1 MRPFL
6 RPIVVELVQGT
17 AELKPERVLSC
28 VFGVKEDE
36 AELYLKLLENSEE
49 APFTVE
55 DVAEIINRSRS
66 TAQKMLQ
73 SLVRVGMVER
83 ERETL
88 PGGGRRYL
96 YRPAPWEK
104 VKELGLGNLR
114 IVHEEVEK
122 WFREFTPHRGGR

>member
-1 MRPFL
+1 MRPSL
-6 RPIVVELVQGT
+6 KPIVVELVQGT
-17 AELKPERVLSC
+17 TELQPERVLSC
-28 VFGVKEDE
+28 IFGVKEEE
-36 AELYLKLLENSEE
+36 ARLYLKLLENSDE

-55 DVAEIINRSRS
+55 DVAELIGRSRS

-73 SLVRVGMVER
+73 NLVRVGVVER

-104 VKELGLGNLR
+104 VKELGLENLR
-114 IVHEEVEK
+114 IVCEEIK
-122 WFREFTPHRGGR
+122 RWFQEFMPQ

>member
-1 MRPFL
+1 MRPSL

-17 AELKPERVLSC
+17 VELQPERVLSC

-36 AELYLKLLENSEE
+36 AELYLKLLKNSEE

-55 DVAEIINRSRS
+55 DVAELIDRSRS

-73 SLVRVGMVER
+73 SLVRAGMVER

-104 VKELGLGNLR
+104 VKELGLKNLR
-114 IVHEEVEK
+114 VVCREIER
-122 WFREFTPHRGGR
+122 WFQEFIPH